1 MSDNNEMIVME
12 SSQNELMN
20 FDYDNILAV
29 ADRADKMVTAL
40 NKIMAAAIKITTA
53 KDWCVIGGS
62 PYLQESGA
70 TKVARLFGIGWQ
82 ILDQR
87 AEYDPEGYPTY
98 TYRMA
103 FTMGGARIECDGSR
117 SARDDFFAGA
127 RVDRNGNP
135 KKQKSPDEV
144 DIRDVKQAAYTN
156 CLNNGIKRILP
167 GLRNLDVSDLEA
179 GGLNTQQLRGYTFKE
194 GSRGGTG
201 KSAAA
206 SGLTCSACEKS
217 ITQAEAS
224 YSEGKYGRRLCRS
237 CQTKAKNGELPSEQA
252 SPTAPPPMA
261 EDEGKLPWDD
271 REAPPARR

>member
-1 MSDNNEMIVME
+1 MNEHNEIMVVGGDTG
-12 SSQNELMN
+12 ELMN

-40 NKIMAAAIKITTA
+40 NKIMAAAIKITTPR
-53 KDWCVIGGS
+53 DWCIIGGS

-87 AEYDPEGYPTY
+87 AEYDSEGYPTY

-127 RVDRNGNP
+127 RFNKDGSP

-167 GLRNLDVSDLEA
+167 GLRNLDISALEE
-179 GGLNTQQLRGYTFKE
+179 GGLNTSQLKGYTFTE
-194 GSRGGTG
+194 GSRGGNSG
-201 KSAAA
+201 RAAD
-206 SGLTCSACEKS
+206 SGITCEACDEA
-217 ITQAEAS
+217 ITQKVAS
-224 YSEGKYGRRLCRS
+224 YSQGKYGKKLCMK
-237 CQTKAKNGELPSEQA
+237 CQKTAAN
-252 SPTAPPPMA
+252 APPSQDDGGA
-261 EDEGKLPWDD
+261 LPWDGRD
-271 REAPPARR
+271 MPPERR